1 MLVKSEGVNSINH
14 VSAYILSTSIGMG
27 IVKLSGDWGTAMEQD
42 IRERGCVKLKPGIA
56 NGC

>member
-1 MLVKSEGVNSINH
+1 MLVKHEGVNSLNH

-27 IVKLSGDWGTAMEQD
+27 ILKISEFWGTAMEQD